1 MNNTLLKYNIAPDV
15 EAFSTTRISPFNP
28 TAEELRVMGNYA
40 AFNVTDYC
48 GDDIARVNKN
58 KEWLCQELGIENDH
72 LWLPHQTHTANVRI
86 IDEAFL
92 TLNEEDRRSAL
103 NEIDAVITPFKG
115 HCIGVSTAD
124 CVPVLIYDRRN
135 EVIAAVHAGWRG
147 TVKRI
152 SQVCLKEMEQAFST
166 HPADCSVVIGPSIS
180 LDAFEVGKEVA
191 EAFLEAGFPQEI
203 ISHNYSSKPH
213 IDLWAANAYLFEEA
227 GIPLEHIQ
235 IAGICTYNHYD
246 SFFSARRL
254 GIKSGRVFT
263 GICMNTPK
271 SV

>member
-1 MNNTLLKYNIAPDV
+1 MNYTLLKYNIAPNV
-15 EAFSTTRISPFNP
+15 ETFSTTRISPFNP
-28 TAEELRVMGNYA
+28 TAEELKDMGKYA

-48 GDDIARVNKN
+48 GDDISRVDKN
-58 KEWLCQELGIENDH
+58 KKWLCKELGIKDEQ

-92 TLNEEDRRSAL
+92 ALNKEEQRAAL

-124 CVPVLIYDRRN
+124 CVPVLVYDKKN
-135 EVIAAVHAGWRG
+135 EVIAAIHAGWRG

-152 SQVCLKEMEQAFST
+152 PQVCLTTMKQTFST
-166 HPADCSVVIGPSIS
+166 NPADCTAIIGPSIS
-180 LDAFEVGKEVA
+180 LDAFEVGEEVA

-203 ISHNYSSKPH
+203 ISHNYPSKPH
-213 IDLWAANAYLFEEA
+213 IDLWAANTYLLEEA
-227 GIPLEHIQ
+227 GISLEHIQ
-235 IAGICTYNHYD
+235 IAGICTYDHYD

-254 GIKSGRVFT
+254 GIKSGRIFT